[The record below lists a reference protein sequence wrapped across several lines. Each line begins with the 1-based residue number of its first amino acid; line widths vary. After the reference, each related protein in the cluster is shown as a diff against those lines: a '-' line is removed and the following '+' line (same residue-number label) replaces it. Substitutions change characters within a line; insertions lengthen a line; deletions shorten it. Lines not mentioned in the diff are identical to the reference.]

1 MIEAAMV
8 SRVSSREQQ
17 QEGFSIEA
25 QAKLL
30 REYADRNGFEV
41 VKAFEGV
48 ETAKAPGRKHFFD
61 MVTWLKR
68 NRSCRVLLVE
78 KTDRLYRNFRDAV
91 TLEDL
96 DLEIHFVKEGSVV
109 SKDSKSQTRLIQG
122 IRRFDHPDA
131 DVRTLCHRS
140 HSLTTLAKTI
150 KREDREDDQPWKHTP
165 DPKEPVPYRFDDL
178 ARTNLCRYTPS
189 VFGSDPFRS
198 GASGPRR
205 THPAQVFETT
215 DCIPWF
221 DDRAYDGCMMTGD
234 VQKEKYFYYRCTGHR
249 GKYDLPRSREEDLA
263 NRLGSR

>member
-122 IRRFDHPDA
+122 IHLLM
-131 DVRTLCHRS
+131 VRNYS
-140 HSLTTLAKTI
+140 
-150 KREDREDDQPWKHTP
+150 E
-165 DPKEPVPYRFDDL
+165 
-178 ARTNLCRYTPS
+178 NL
-189 VFGSDPFRS
+189 
-198 GASGPRR
+198 
-205 THPAQVFETT
+205 
-215 DCIPWF
+215 
-221 DDRAYDGCMMTGD
+221 
-234 VQKEKYFYYRCTGHR
+234 
-249 GKYDLPRSREEDLA
+249 REEA
-263 NRLGSR
+263 KKGMR